1 MLLQNLFYQIVD
13 LSKPKW
19 RAIPSKQKSIRASSF
34 SALSSPALEFLWEKK
49 EKFHLAKKR
58 RKKNARKA
66 IAASGNTWKLSS
78 ILENGIENGMDGT
91 EAAAKD
97 FLFSYSVKC

>member
-1 MLLQNLFYQIVD
+1 MLLQNLFYPIVD

-19 RAIPSKQKSIRASSF
+19 RAIPSKQKSIRASF
-34 SALSSPALEFLWEKK
+34 SVLSSPALEFLWEKK
-49 EKFHLAKKR
+49 EKFHLAKKK
-58 RKKNARKA
+58 KKNARKA

-78 ILENGIENGMDGT
+78 ILENGMDGT
-91 EAAAKD
+91 AAAAKD